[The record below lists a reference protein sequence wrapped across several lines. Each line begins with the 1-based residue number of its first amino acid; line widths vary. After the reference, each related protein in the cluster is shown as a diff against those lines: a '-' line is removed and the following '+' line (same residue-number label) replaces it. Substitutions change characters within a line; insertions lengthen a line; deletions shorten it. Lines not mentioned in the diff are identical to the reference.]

1 MNLKILIVED
11 EPPIARSLRTLIEQ
25 LPDMTVVACA
35 IHGVDALEWLE
46 REAIDVV
53 FTDVSMPV
61 MGGIELMSAIHER
74 YPDIV
79 TVVVS
84 GYQDFEYVRSA
95 LRYQAFDY
103 MLKPVFKP
111 DLHKLLGSLEEA
123 SFDRKRERQERT
135 ERQLHDLLNR
145 TGSSWPPLHNSVPN
159 MPWYTVAVICAG
171 TLPGS
176 YADKRSPARDYWG
189 AVDLSVLLPAQ
200 LPANQGDNRYWVLD
214 GKSAAEKIIVCGS
227 MEEQDRTLL
236 EQVYAQLPRDLF
248 VTMAVGPA
256 VARVEELAEMHDAL
270 RMFLYRTISIEQSQ
284 LRWVQQSEL
293 QAVQSQSHEKGILL
307 DSAESESLVL
317 HLNWAEAEPVEQ
329 ILRQLFGR
337 CMEQMTSQA
346 ELESLML
353 QILHRVS
360 KFSAGQDVNLSELE
374 IEIGEAMTSASS
386 YPVLLEEVV
395 RIFVKTSS
403 RHKAQ
408 DTPRIVLDVEQYL
421 QENYAQAITNEDLS
435 KKFGFVPSY
444 ITKLYRTHRGMSPSQ
459 YMTRI
464 RLEKAKEIM
473 RSQPELM
480 LKEIAEM
487 VGYNDPLYFSRVF
500 HKEVGIWPSE
510 YKQG

>member
-1 MNLKILIVED
+1 MNLRILIVED

-25 LPDMTVVACA
+25 LPNMTVVACA
-35 IHGVDALEWLE
+35 IHGVDALDWLE

-61 MGGIELMSAIHER
+61 MGGIELMSAIHDR
-74 YPDIV
+74 YPAIV

-123 SFDRKRERQERT
+123 SRDRKRERMERT

-145 TGSSWPPLHNSVPN
+145 TESSLPLHDSMPN
-159 MPWYTVAVICAG
+159 MPCYTVAVICAG
-171 TLPGS
+171 TLPSS
-176 YADKRSPARDYWG
+176 YSDKRSPARDYWST
-189 AVDLSVLLPAQ
+189 VDLTTLLPAQ
-200 LPANQGDNRYWVLD
+200 KSTEQGGNKYWIVD

-227 MEEQDRTLL
+227 TEAQDRTLL
-236 EQVYAQLPRDLF
+236 EQVYAQLPRNLF

-256 VARVEELAEMHDAL
+256 VARVEELAEVHDAL

-284 LRWVQQSEL
+284 LRWAQQAEL
-293 QAVQSQSHEKGILL
+293 QANHSQSHEQVTML

-317 HLNWAEAEPVEQ
+317 HLNWAEAEPVKQ

-337 CMEQMTSQA
+337 CIEQMTSQA

-374 IEIGEAMTSASS
+374 IEIGEAMTSASA
-386 YPVLLEEVV
+386 YPFLLEEIM
-395 RIFVKTSS
+395 RIFVKASS
-403 RHKAQ
+403 RNKTQ
-408 DTPRIVLDVEQYL
+408 DTPRIVLEVEQYL

-510 YKQG
+510 YKQV